1 MVVVKVSRDEGE
13 LKFQQ
18 QVKISISE
26 KRRVNEPIGNV
37 RAAPALSLHLF
48 ILILLNSV
56 HLNLFDLVTK
66 ILLLEMN
73 HWSKVTFM
81 FM

>member
-37 RAAPALSLHLF
+37 RAAPGVSLHLF